1 MASPKLQSDG
11 PRSPELGPGGSIHVL
26 WCGHSHEPSGLA
38 VAAPRPSL
46 GIKALFQRKTT
57 SSF

>member
-1 MASPKLQSDG
+1 MASSKLQSDG
-11 PRSPELGPGGSIHVL
+11 PRSPELGPRGSIHVL
-26 WCGHSHEPSGLA
+26 WCGHSHEPSELA

-46 GIKALFQRKTT
+46 DIKALFQRKTT

>member
-1 MASPKLQSDG
+1 MASPRLQSDG
-11 PRSPELGPGGSIHVL
+11 PRSPELGAGGSIRVL

-46 GIKALFQRKTT
+46 GIKALCQRKTT

>member
-11 PRSPELGPGGSIHVL
+11 PRSPVLGPGGSIHVL
-26 WCGHSHEPSGLA
+26 WCGYSHEPSGLA
-38 VAAPRPSL
+38 VAAPRLSL